1 MIYQNDI
8 KKWISEWREAGLIE
22 IEGLGPRER
31 TPKIKKHH
39 FIIWIGQDEQSY

>member
-1 MIYQNDI
+1 MFLERPMIYQNDI

-31 TPKIKKHH
+31 TPKIKRS
-39 FIIWIGQDEQSY
+39 IILLYG